1 MISEI
6 CVDAKAEPY
15 LEQTGIIVIFCMSCM
30 IFLIVT
36 VLIMPFLDIFVNCEF
51 FLQFLHSY
59 AKPVGMQAS
68 MEYCI
73 TVGIVTL
80 TATILIHS

>member
-1 MISEI
+1 
-6 CVDAKAEPY
+6 
-15 LEQTGIIVIFCMSCM
+15 M

-80 TATILIHS
+80 TATILIHSQYKALAVNLSVAWWHSG